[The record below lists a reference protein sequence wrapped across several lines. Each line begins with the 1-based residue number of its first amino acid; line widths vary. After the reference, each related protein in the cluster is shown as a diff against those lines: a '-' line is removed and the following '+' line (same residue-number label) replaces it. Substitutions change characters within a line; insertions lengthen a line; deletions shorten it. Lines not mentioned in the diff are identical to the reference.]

1 MGDLRADF
9 AECGVFFRDTSLPSA
24 ILAKYRPGL
33 FLREPTFCDAS
44 GRPGG
49 FVAPHRYLIF
59 SANARTLPL
68 MPPGWGLCL
77 WPRDRL
83 FKIVDRVTDGVRT
96 QITLLEVPDHHVAVF
111 SGEEPNGI
119 DAAYAAHGR
128 ELFHQLRLAAVVPE
142 LDTDRWRERLVYP
155 VGVDDEAGYFPLY
168 KPEEYTDGAPLA
180 QMAQAVRYQAQRL
193 LEAGAFGDAQAQ
205 LRSSVEPLRPFAS
218 RLPEALAGLLAVRAE
233 LYAQL
238 GDGKAAEADLHE
250 AFSLCRQLENDR
262 LPIAAI
268 LSRLGHLYQSAG
280 ELDAAEKHY
289 LHALAI
295 KRRVAGDRSAEVVPT
310 LMSVAVLHEQRGQY
324 ARAQELLDDA
334 RAITR
339 ELGRDDDPVMLNNL
353 ARLQQ
358 AHGRYD
364 DAWESYRAALA
375 ATRPSAIGGHEHTTL
390 LGNLAELHAARGDAD
405 EALRLLT
412 EVLDRQ
418 REMFAELG
426 VHGSQEQHVQLLRA
440 SRVRV
445 GQYVSLVLSRF
456 TGSPECVRR
465 LADLVVDRKG
475 LGIDSFA
482 QRRAAAAAD
491 PDLRARLDQLAQLR
505 RWVAEQQLAGPG
517 KSDEA
522 GFHQGLRRA
531 RQECEVLEAE
541 LARDLPGFDTGR
553 LARRVDSATVARAT
567 PAGAASVELLRY
579 GDFDFAAVRSR
590 GEQQWQPARYLAVVL
605 LPERSDE
612 PVLVDL
618 GVAAAVD
625 ELVAAVRAQVT
636 GRRDQPTGARL
647 PISPEAA
654 PRDASQRLRA
664 VVFDPLC
671 AAVGDTRRLLIAP
684 DGDLLRLPFE
694 MLATTD
700 GRQVIDDYT
709 ISYLTATRDLLR
721 LAAPARRPSTPPLVV
736 AGPDYDLGSPGG
748 LGKPLAPLPA
758 AVEEGKRVGR
768 LLGVRPRLAG
778 EATKTAVQD
787 THAPVVLHIATHG
800 FALRR
805 QPPLAPHEIAVGM
818 TIRPVGPDQMSL
830 VLNGVLATP
839 GPLVDADDDFARMAG
854 SRLANPLL
862 RSALA
867 MAGANTWLGGDEPPD
882 GAGNGILTALEV
894 TGLDLDGTE
903 LVVLSAC
910 DTGLGEVEPGEGVFG
925 LRRCFVLAGAR
936 TLVMSLWKVPDEQT
950 AQLMADFYQ
959 LLGEGQPRAEALRQ
973 AQLRTRK
980 RHAEPRYWAAFVCQG
995 ADGTLST
1002 MASPAPDLEPER

>member
-9 AECGVFFRDTSLPSA
+9 AERGAFFRDTSLPSA
-24 ILAKYRPGL
+24 VLAKYRPGL

-49 FVAPHRYLIF
+49 FVAPHRYVIF

-96 QITLLEVPDHHVAVF
+96 QITLLEVPDRHVAVF

-119 DAAYAAHGR
+119 ETAYAAHGR
-128 ELFHQLRLAAVVPE
+128 ELFEQLRLAGVVPE

-168 KPEEYTDGAPLA
+168 KPAEYTDGAPLT
-180 QMAQAVRYQAQRL
+180 QMAQAVQYQAKRL

-205 LRSSVEPLRPFAS
+205 LRSSVEPLQPFAS
-218 RLPEALAGLLAVRAE
+218 RLPEALTGLLAVRAE
-233 LYAQL
+233 LHTQL
-238 GDGKAAEADLHE
+238 GDGNAAEADLHE
-250 AFSLCRQLENDR
+250 AFRLCKQLNEDR
-262 LPIAAI
+262 LPVAAI

-310 LMSVAVLHEQRGQY
+310 LVSVAVLHEQRGQY

-334 RAITR
+334 RSITR

-364 DAWESYRAALA
+364 DAWENYRAALA
-375 ATRPSAIGGHEHTTL
+375 ATRPSAIGGHQHTAL
-390 LGNLAELHAARGDAD
+390 LGNLAELHAARGDA
-405 EALRLLT
+405 EKALRLLT

-426 VHGSQEQHVQLLRA
+426 AYGSQEQHVQLLRA
-440 SRVRV
+440 SRARV
-445 GQYVSLVLSRF
+445 AQYVALVMSRF
-456 TGSPECVRR
+456 TSSPARVRR
-465 LADLVVDRKG
+465 LADLVVDHKG

-482 QRRAAAAAD
+482 RRREAAAAD
-491 PDLRARLDQLAQLR
+491 PDLRARLDRLAQLR
-505 RWVAEQQLAGPG
+505 GWVAEQQFAGPG
-517 KSDEA
+517 QSNQA
-522 GFHQGLRRA
+522 GFHEGLRRA
-531 RQECEVLEAE
+531 RQECEALEAE
-541 LARDLPGFDTGR
+541 LARNLPGFDTGR
-553 LARRVDSATVARAT
+553 LGRRVDSAMVARVT

-579 GDFDFAAVRSR
+579 GDFDFEAVRSR
-590 GEQQWQPARYLAVVL
+590 GEQQWRAARYLAVVL
-605 LPERSDE
+605 LPERPDE

-625 ELVAAVRAQVT
+625 ELVAAVRAQAT
-636 GRRDQPTGARL
+636 GRRDQPAGARQ
-647 PISPEAA
+647 PITPQAA
-654 PRDASQRLRA
+654 PRDASQRLRT
-664 VVFDPLC
+664 VVFDPLR

-694 MLATTD
+694 MLATID

-721 LAAPARRPSTPPLVV
+721 LAAPARLASTPPLVV
-736 AGPDYDLGSPGG
+736 AGPDYDLGSPAA
-748 LGKPLAPLPA
+748 LGKPLALLPA
-758 AVEEGKRVGR
+758 AVEEGERIGR

-778 EATKTAVQD
+778 EATKTAIRD
-787 THAPVVLHIATHG
+787 AHAPVVLHIATHG
-800 FALRR
+800 FALKR
-805 QPPLAPHEIAVGM
+805 QPPLGPHEVTVGM
-818 TIRPVGPDQMSL
+818 TTRLADPDQMSL

-839 GPLVDADDDFARMAG
+839 GPFVAADDDFTRMAG

-867 MAGANTWLGGDEPPD
+867 MAGANTWLGGGEPPD

-959 LLGEGQPRAEALRQ
+959 LLRDGLPRAEALRQ
-973 AQLRTRK
+973 AQLRTRE
-980 RHAEPRYWAAFVCQG
+980 RHPDPRYWAAFVCQG
-995 ADGTLST
+995 DDGSLSI
-1002 MASPAPDLEPER
+1002 